1 MVWLLEKTVSG
12 VLRFGLEA
20 SERLMNVG
28 SIRTVAVM
36 VYSQMTC
43 SFGRKSAKPLRL
55 PNVSRG
61 GAGRCPMSIGLGM
74 DFGATAGPR
83 SALQS

>member
-1 MVWLLEKTVSG
+1 MVCG
-12 VLRFGLEA
+12 VLRFGLEE
-20 SERLMNVG
+20 SERLVNVG
-28 SIRTVAVM
+28 SIRTVAVV
-36 VYSQMTC
+36 VYSQVAC
-43 SFGRKSAKPLRL
+43 SFGRKSSKPLRL

-83 SALQS
+83 SALQF

>member
-1 MVWLLEKTVSG
+1 MVWLPEKMVSG

-28 SIRTVAVM
+28 SIRTVAVAGL
-36 VYSQMTC
+36 
-43 SFGRKSAKPLRL
+43 FSAGLLIRPSRNV

-61 GAGRCPMSIGLGM
+61 SAASCPMSIGMGM